1 MRIKSWQKNLFT
13 ARQEKLELL
22 VKTQWKSDIYMCGKE
37 MPDKVYMVTKFSR
50 KDGTESTKATAICS
64 VKDANELGKL
74 LMQVK

>member
-1 MRIKSWQKNLFT
+1 MT
-13 ARQEKLELL
+13 
-22 VKTQWKSDIYMCGKE
+22 
-37 MPDKVYMVTKFSR
+37 DKVYMVTKFAR